1 MSEEQKEKRVKR
13 VGIRGFEIKTDGIVY
28 AESTAAALRKLGNDL
43 LRVAD
48 ENEKDDDALTQHDSV
63 FVRGGM
69 RVRELR
75 RA

>member
-1 MSEEQKEKRVKR
+1 MSDQKQPRVKR

-28 AESTAAALRKLGNDL
+28 AESTAAALRKLGRDL

-48 ENEKDDDALTQHDSV
+48 ENEQEDEAFTQHDSV
-63 FVRGGM
+63 FARGGM
-69 RVRELR
+69 RVKEIG